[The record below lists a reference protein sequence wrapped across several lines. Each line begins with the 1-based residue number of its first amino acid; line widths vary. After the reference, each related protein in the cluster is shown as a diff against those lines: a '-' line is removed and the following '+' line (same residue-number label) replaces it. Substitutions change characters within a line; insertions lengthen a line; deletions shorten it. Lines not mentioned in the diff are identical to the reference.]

1 MLSIQQI
8 LKYIQYYTLVEFH
21 ATLKQVKATLLQ
33 IVPTNV
39 YSYYEMLSFK
49 PLTEPQSI
57 FTKISDT
64 KLSYFIKRKCKMIM
78 F

>member
-49 PLTEPQSI
+49 PLSLKASLLRYPTQNYLILLRESA
-57 FTKISDT
+57 K
-64 KLSYFIKRKCKMIM
+64 
-78 F
+78 